1 MEETIRKLN
10 DMRLRTMASKVQ
22 ELESA
27 NQLSEL
33 TPFELLQILV
43 DTEFDTRKQN
53 KISRL
58 KRGAKLKIPSA
69 SMQELIFEERR
80 NLKREKMM
88 DLITGRFLEHKHNV
102 LVSGATGVGKTYLLC
117 ALANLACTM
126 GISTRYFRV
135 SRLLELMEIEKSS
148 GNYLKFLE
156 KLARVH
162 LLVLDDLGPDIMNK
176 KQRSFFFDLIEERH
190 HNHATI
196 IGSQLPMEQWYHL
209 FEDESIADAICDR
222 LFHQAHRIVLKG
234 ESMRKN

>member
-10 DMRLRTMASKVQ
+10 EMRLRTMAGKVQ
-22 ELESA
+22 ELDSA
-27 NQLSEL
+27 NQLTDL
-33 TPFELLQILV
+33 APFELLQILV
-43 DTEFDTRKQN
+43 DSEFDTRKQN
-53 KISRL
+53 KVFRL

-69 SMQELIFEERR
+69 AMQDLIFNDKR
-80 NLKREKMM
+80 NLRREKMT

-135 SRLLELMEIEKSS
+135 SKLLELMEVEKSR
-148 GNYLKFLE
+148 GDYLKFLE
-156 KLARVH
+156 KMARVQ

-190 HNHATI
+190 LFQPTL

-209 FEDESIADAICDR
+209 FEDESIADAICDTSIR
-222 LFHQAHRIVLKG
+222 HT
-234 ESMRKN
+234 ESY